1 MPVSP
6 QCGLWYQDFF
16 LVLVDFFVV
25 FLALAGLLA
34 LVCFFDVFA
43 LATGF
48 AAAGAA
54 AGSAA
59 TAAGATGA
67 AGAAVCAMLSEVNAA
82 AIVTA
87 ISFFMFDPVVMKE
100 AGALVY

>member
-1 MPVSP
+1 M
-6 QCGLWYQDFF
+6 
-16 LVLVDFFVV
+16 V
-25 FLALAGLLA
+25 FLDLAGLLA

-43 LATGF
+43 LAAGL

-54 AGSAA
+54 VGSAA

-67 AGAAVCAMLSEVNAA
+67 VGAAVCAMLSEVNAA
-82 AIVTA
+82 AMVTA

-100 AGALVY
+100 AGALVYRSYQRMAR